1 MSNTWSEMMAV
12 DTAAIEAELAG
23 LVGNVQVADDY
34 VRFRLNLVHA
44 QGAALEAITGAAPAH
59 SPELDAGRSSP
70 WLKLS
75 ALPVDAGILRSYFD
89 SLFIAVKEHGQAEF
103 MSLDSAAAK
112 DATLLEKLTRSGGI
126 EPDNDYLAA
135 LGEQLA
141 VHPQALRSV
150 AHMLAAPFVG
160 AAVTA
165 ILSSTGI
172 DAEAQD
178 THGKCPYCGAPPAL
192 TRLKGE
198 EGKRVLYCSL
208 CGVGRPAP
216 RMQCPFCG
224 NLDQAKLGV
233 LFVGEER
240 ARFIEV
246 CEECHCYIKCYDD
259 RQMTADYIP
268 FVEET
273 ATLYMDIL
281 AEEEGY
287 SHRLPFTALR

>member
-1 MSNTWSEMMAV
+1 MMAV
-12 DTAAIEAELAG
+12 DTASIEARLAG
-23 LVGNVQVADDY
+23 LVGNAQVADDY

-44 QGAALEAITGAAPAH
+44 QGAALEAITSAAPAH
-59 SPELDAGRSSP
+59 SPKLDAGRGSP
-70 WLKLS
+70 WLKLD
-75 ALPVDAGILRSYFD
+75 AVPVSSDILRAYFD

-103 MSLDSAAAK
+103 MSLDRAAAK
-112 DATLLEKLTRSGGI
+112 DPTLLEALIRRGGI
-126 EPDNDYLAA
+126 EPDDAYLTA
-135 LGEQLA
+135 LGQQLA

-165 ILSSTGI
+165 IMGSTGV
-172 DAEAQD
+172 DAEVQPA
-178 THGKCPYCGAPPAL
+178 HGKCPYCAAPPAL

-208 CGVGRPAP
+208 CGVDRPAP
-216 RMQCPFCG
+216 RMQCSFCG
-224 NLDQAKLGV
+224 NEDQAKLGV

-259 RQMTADYIP
+259 RQLTADYIP

-287 SHRLPFTALR
+287 SHRLPYTALR

>member
-1 MSNTWSEMMAV
+1 MSNPGSETMAV
-12 DTAAIEAELAG
+12 DTAAMEARLAG
-23 LVGNVQVADDY
+23 LVGNAQVADDY

-44 QGAALEAITGAAPAH
+44 QGAALEAISGAAPAF
-59 SPELDAGRSSP
+59 SPELDASRGSP
-70 WLKLS
+70 WLKL
-75 ALPVDAGILRSYFD
+75 AAVPIDNGILRAYFD

-103 MSLDSAAAK
+103 MNLDRAATA
-112 DATLLEKLTRSGGI
+112 DPTLLETFTRRGGI
-126 EPDNDYLAA
+126 EPDDAYLAA
-135 LGEQLA
+135 LGQQLGA
-141 VHPQALRSV
+141 HPQALRSV
-150 AHMLAAPFVG
+150 AHILAAPFVG

-165 ILSSTGI
+165 IMGSTGV
-172 DAEAQD
+172 DTEAQD

-198 EGKRVLYCSL
+198 EGKRVVYCSL
-208 CGVGRPAP
+208 CGVDRPAP

-233 LFVGEER
+233 LFVGEDR

-246 CEECHCYIKCYDD
+246 CEQCHCYIKCYDD
-259 RQMTADYIP
+259 RQLTADYSP

-287 SHRLPFTALR
+287 SHRLPYAALR